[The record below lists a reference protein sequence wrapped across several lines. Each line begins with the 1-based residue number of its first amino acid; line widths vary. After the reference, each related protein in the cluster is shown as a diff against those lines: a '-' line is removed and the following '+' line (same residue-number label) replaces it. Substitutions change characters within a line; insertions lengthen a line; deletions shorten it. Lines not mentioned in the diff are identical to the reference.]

1 MAAVHAF
8 PDPAIRE
15 IPNTMSFDESD
26 ACTDAAVTDTA
37 RRLAPLLLEG
47 LRKRARHERL
57 RVRAGETLRTTALVH
72 EAYLRLH
79 RSAGWHGET
88 HFLRSAALAMR
99 QALVDHARHKLAA
112 KRGGG
117 EVEALDEL
125 TVEPFWQSD
134 ERLLALDEALDRLDA
149 LNPRLARII
158 ECRFFAGYSE
168 VETAQVL
175 GVTDRTVRR
184 DWLKAKAWLYQ
195 ALDRDHGAL

>member
-1 MAAVHAF
+1 
-8 PDPAIRE
+8 
-15 IPNTMSFDESD
+15 MSFDESD
-26 ACTDAAVTDTA
+26 ACTAEAVTDTA
-37 RRLAPLLLEG
+37 RRLAPLLLDG

-99 QALVDHARHKLAA
+99 QALVDHARQKLAA

-117 EVEALDEL
+117 GELEALDEL
-125 TVEPFWQSD
+125 PAEPFWQSD

-168 VETAQVL
+168 LETAQVL

-195 ALDRDHGAL
+195 ALESDRGAS